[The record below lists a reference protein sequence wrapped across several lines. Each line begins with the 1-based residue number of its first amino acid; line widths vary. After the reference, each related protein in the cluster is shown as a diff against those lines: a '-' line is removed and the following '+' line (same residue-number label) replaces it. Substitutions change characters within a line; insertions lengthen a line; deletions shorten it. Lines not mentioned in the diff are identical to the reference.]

1 MSSVEVSQL
10 IEAPPDRVW
19 RLVGDPVAMG
29 GIAAEC
35 ETVEWVGSPAAPGIG
50 ARFRGRNRSG
60 WRRWTTTCT
69 IVRYQPPTEIAWD
82 AAFGL
87 LPIARWSYRLEP
99 IDGGRRTEVE
109 ERFDDHRG
117 AVLHATSPLVRGTRD
132 TEGLN
137 RANMETTLARLAQW
151 AEG

>member
-1 MSSVEVSQL
+1 VSSVHVSQQV
-10 IEAPPDRVW
+10 EAPPDRVW
-19 RLVGDPVAMG
+19 QLVGDPVAMA

-35 ETVEWVGSPAAPGIG
+35 VAMEWVGTPAAPGIG

-69 IVRYQPPTEIAWD
+69 IVRYEPGTEIAWD
-82 AAFGL
+82 AAFGF

-99 IDGGRRTEVE
+99 LDDGRRTVVE

-137 RANMETTLARLAQW
+137 RSNMEATLARLARW
-151 AEG
+151 SEA